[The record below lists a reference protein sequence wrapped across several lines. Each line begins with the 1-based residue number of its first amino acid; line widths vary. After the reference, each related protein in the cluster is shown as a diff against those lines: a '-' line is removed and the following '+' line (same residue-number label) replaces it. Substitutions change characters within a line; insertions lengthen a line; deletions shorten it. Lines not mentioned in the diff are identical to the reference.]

1 VGLKNIVDCDSELV
15 DVLHNSEEVSIS
27 QEENINSNTHTCSKY
42 NLDDSAEDTTQILD
56 HDNDVNIQDT
66 EINTQKVLQVTE
78 LVNEETLNKNAM
90 PKTSSNWSEY
100 TPKKLKL
107 KPNKKLRQIQT
118 DRVWET
124 KENFYKRKLVL
135 LEKTFEAESE
145 IRKQRE
151 RREQEEHEKKMRI
164 MDMEIILKE
173 QQLQNHMF

>member
-1 VGLKNIVDCDSELV
+1 MGLKNIVDCDSELV

-42 NLDDSAEDTTQILD
+42 NLDDSAEDTTLILD
-56 HDNDVNIQDT
+56 HDNDNDVNIQDT

-78 LVNEETLNKNAM
+78 LVSEETVNMNAM

-107 KPNKKLRQIQT
+107 KPNKKQIQT

-124 KENFYKRKLVL
+124 KEKFYKRKLVL
-135 LEKTFEAESE
+135 LEKTIEAESE
-145 IRKQRE
+145 IRKQR
-151 RREQEEHEKKMRI
+151 RA
-164 MDMEIILKE
+164 
-173 QQLQNHMF
+173 

>member
-1 VGLKNIVDCDSELV
+1 LNTVVDYDSELV
-15 DVLHNSEEVSIS
+15 DVDVLHSSEFLEKKILI
-27 QEENINSNTHTCSKY
+27 QIHTHTLSKY
-42 NLDDSAEDTTQILD
+42 NLDDSAEDTTLILD
-56 HDNDVNIQDT
+56 HDNDNDVNIQDT

-78 LVNEETLNKNAM
+78 LVSEETVNMNAM

-135 LEKTFEAESE
+135 LEKNFEAESE
-145 IRKQRE
+145 IRKQR
-151 RREQEEHEKKMRI
+151 RA
-164 MDMEIILKE
+164 
-173 QQLQNHMF
+173 

>member
-1 VGLKNIVDCDSELV
+1 LKRVVDYDSELVDV

-27 QEENINSNTHTCSKY
+27 REENINSNTHTCSKY
-42 NLDDSAEDTTQILD
+42 NLDDSAEDTTLILD
-56 HDNDVNIQDT
+56 HDNDNDVNIQDT

-78 LVNEETLNKNAM
+78 LVSEETVNMNAM

-124 KENFYKRKLVL
+124 KEKFYKRKLVL
-135 LEKTFEAESE
+135 LEKTIEAESE
-145 IRKQRE
+145 IRKQR
-151 RREQEEHEKKMRI
+151 RA
-164 MDMEIILKE
+164 
-173 QQLQNHMF
+173 